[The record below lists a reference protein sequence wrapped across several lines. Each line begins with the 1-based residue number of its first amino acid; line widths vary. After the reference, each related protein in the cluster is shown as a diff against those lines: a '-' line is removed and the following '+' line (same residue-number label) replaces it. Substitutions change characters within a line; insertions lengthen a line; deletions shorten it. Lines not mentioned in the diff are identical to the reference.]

1 MSTIQ
6 EYFTG
11 KTVLV
16 TGATGFLGKAL
27 VEKMLRSLPG
37 LRRLC
42 LLIRPKERGT
52 RTLPAD
58 QRFRSELLTSSIF
71 DRLKREL
78 GDAFDATVDA
88 KVRVVAGEL
97 ADERLG
103 VSEDDYRLLTE
114 EVEVLIN
121 SAAVVVF
128 DERLDLSLNLNT
140 FGAKRMLEFAR
151 DCRRL
156 ESTVHI
162 STCYVSG
169 MASGWVAE
177 EVRPF
182 SFDADEEADRL
193 ARECDAVKQ
202 RYAGRPEVI
211 KDQLVKLGLRSARA
225 CGWNDTYTF
234 TKALGE
240 QLILKHRGDLPT
252 VILRPSIIESA
263 FAEPEPGWIDGFR
276 MGDPLFVGYGKGYLQ
291 DFPGRPDT
299 ITDLIPCDHVVN
311 AILAAAPRCATE
323 RGFKVYQVATGELN
337 PVQFRTIYD
346 AGREYFIH
354 NPMRDK
360 EGKLIPNPVW
370 TWPEPAAYRRKLLWR
385 YKVPLEAALALLRP
399 LSFLRPIGKLRR
411 RLALRRAGLDLLFYY
426 IDIYSPY
433 TTIASRFRTG
443 NTARLWDS
451 LDADD
456 RRLFPFDATGIDW
469 HDYIGNVH
477 IPGLKR
483 HVLNLTVED
492 LGEGI
497 GVAVRTIPDL
507 LARSADRFP
516 ETVALQMKRG
526 DRWVKYTYD
535 ELERRVGAAADVL
548 HRLGI
553 HKGDRVLLYAEN
565 QPEWGI
571 AYLAVVSLGAVVVPV
586 DRQLGE
592 TEVLATARFVE
603 AKAVLA
609 SESTYA
615 AFVGQD
621 SNPVTATPTGLE
633 SCPTKPLLLDVNAGC
648 RPFDLAR
655 VAALDAVPAGGPHS
669 VLVEGDDLAAILF
682 TTGGGSPD
690 PRGVMLTHRNLLA
703 NVMGVVQLVPPR
715 SRDRFLSV
723 LPLHHALEFTGG
735 FLVPLYVGATV
746 TYCDT
751 MRSQVILDTMRE
763 TRATCLIGAPRVF
776 QVLHEAI
783 RRQVARRGRGA
794 RLWFDVR
801 RFLSR
806 AVLTVT
812 GRNVGRRLFGSVH
825 EQLGG
830 KLRAFISGGAA
841 LAPQIFDNFTA
852 LGFELCEG
860 YGLTEAAPVVSVNP
874 LGGARKESVGLP
886 LPGVEVRLLDVNER
900 GVGQIVVRGPNVT
913 AGYYRNPAATAQ
925 ALHDGWLHT
934 GDVGYLD
941 REGYLVLT
949 GRTKDVIVTPAGKNV
964 YPEEIE
970 HVYAG
975 LPGVHQLCV
984 VGVWDD
990 EVLGETIHAVIVPKP
1005 ESARG
1010 GAAFE
1015 EGLRLAIY
1023 QRGRH
1028 VPRYQ
1033 RLQRLHFSADELP
1046 RTLAGGVDRV
1056 RVKQELLARL
1066 RASGVEG
1073 LALPGPGAGGPAQ
1086 EPLQDEV
1093 GSATPWRQAEV
1104 DDGVLTAVARV
1115 AGVPRGQVT
1124 PASHLDSDLHL
1135 DPLHKAE
1142 LLLTLE
1148 EQFHAPLPEEL
1159 VSSLQTAGDV
1169 LDAVKRRVSGG
1180 GVAVAERALPAPGLW
1195 GLKARG
1201 LADEDYWLRTS
1212 WAEQAVRAVARRLM
1226 ELYAHVWF
1234 GFEVEGAEHLPKGA
1248 FIVAANHCSHL
1259 DTGAVV
1265 TAFGPRGR
1273 ELFIMGARDYFFNRR
1288 LKGWFFHTFLNVIP
1302 FDRSEN
1308 VIEGLRLAQAVLRAG
1323 RPVLIYPEGRR
1334 SRTGELQPFKAGI
1347 GLLGVELGVP
1357 VVPCR
1362 IEGTHASLPKGRFWP
1377 RRSRVRVRFGAPI
1390 AMDDYRAQYGSGD
1403 RRELWRRVA
1412 EDVRA
1417 AVDRLRGTQS

>member
-6 EYFTG
+6 QYFTG

-37 LRRLC
+37 LGRLY
-42 LLIRPKERGT
+42 LLIRPRERGT

-78 GDAFDATVDA
+78 GDAFDASVDA
-88 KVRVVAGEL
+88 KVRVIAGEL
-97 ADERLG
+97 ADDRLG
-103 VSEDDYRLLTE
+103 VSDDDYRRLTE
-114 EVEVLIN
+114 EVQVLIN

-140 FGAKRMLEFAR
+140 QGARRMLEFAR

-156 ESTVHI
+156 EATVHI

-169 MASGWVAE
+169 TASGWVEE
-177 EVRPF
+177 EVRPLP
-182 SFDADEEADRL
+182 FDADEEADRL
-193 ARECDAVKQ
+193 ARECEAVKQ
-202 RYAGRPEVI
+202 RHAGQPNVV
-211 KDQLVKLGLRSARA
+211 KDKLVQFGLRSARA
-225 CGWNDTYTF
+225 RGWNDTYTF

-240 QLILKHRGDLPT
+240 QLILKHRDDLPT

-311 AILAAAPRCATE
+311 AILAAAPRCAAE
-323 RGFKVYQVATGELN
+323 GGFKVYQVATGELN

-346 AGREYFIH
+346 AGREYFSQ

-360 EGKLIPNPVW
+360 EGKLIPQPVW
-370 TWPEPAAYRRKLLWR
+370 TWPDPAAYRRKLFWR
-385 YKVPLEAALALLRP
+385 YMVPLRAGLTLLRP
-399 LSFLRPIGKLRR
+399 FSFLRPLDRWRR

-443 NTARLWDS
+443 NTAALWDS
-451 LDADD
+451 LDPEDQ
-456 RRLFPFDATGIDW
+456 RLFPFDATGIDW

-492 LGEGI
+492 LGEGM

-526 DRWVKYTYD
+526 EQWLRVTYD
-535 ELERRVGAAADVL
+535 ELERRVGEAADVL
-548 HRLGI
+548 HRLGVR
-553 HKGDRVLLYAEN
+553 KGDRILLYAEN

-603 AKAVLA
+603 ARAVLA

-615 AFVGQD
+615 GLGSEVRGQRSEVRGQKPED
-621 SNPVTATPTGLE
+621 GEPRPGSPDL
-633 SCPTKPLLLDVNAGC
+633 CPLTSDLCKEAPLLLNINACC
-648 RPFDLAR
+648 RPFDPERA
-655 VAALDAVPAGGPHS
+655 AALDRVPASGPHS

-690 PRGVMLTHRNLLA
+690 PRGVMLTHRNFLA

-783 RRQVARRGRGA
+783 RRQVARGGRQA
-794 RLWFDVR
+794 RLGFDVR
-801 RFLSR
+801 RSLSR
-806 AVLTVT
+806 AVLAVT
-812 GRNVGRRLFGSVH
+812 GRNVGRRLFAAVH

-886 LPGVEVRLLDVNER
+886 PPGVEIRLLDVNER
-900 GVGQIVVRGPNVT
+900 GVGEIAVRGPNVA
-913 AGYYRNPAATAQ
+913 AGYYRNPAATAR
-925 ALHDGWLHT
+925 ALRDGWLHT

-941 REGYLVLT
+941 REGYLFVT

-984 VGVWDD
+984 VGVWD
-990 EVLGETIHAVIVPKP
+990 E
-1005 ESARG
+1005 
-1010 GAAFE
+1010 
-1015 EGLRLAIY
+1015 
-1023 QRGRH
+1023 
-1028 VPRYQ
+1028 
-1033 RLQRLHFSADELP
+1033 
-1046 RTLAGGVDRV
+1046 
-1056 RVKQELLARL
+1056 
-1066 RASGVEG
+1066 
-1073 LALPGPGAGGPAQ
+1073 
-1086 EPLQDEV
+1086 
-1093 GSATPWRQAEV
+1093 
-1104 DDGVLTAVARV
+1104 
-1115 AGVPRGQVT
+1115 
-1124 PASHLDSDLHL
+1124 
-1135 DPLHKAE
+1135 
-1142 LLLTLE
+1142 
-1148 EQFHAPLPEEL
+1148 
-1159 VSSLQTAGDV
+1159 
-1169 LDAVKRRVSGG
+1169 
-1180 GVAVAERALPAPGLW
+1180 
-1195 GLKARG
+1195 
-1201 LADEDYWLRTS
+1201 
-1212 WAEQAVRAVARRLM
+1212 
-1226 ELYAHVWF
+1226 
-1234 GFEVEGAEHLPKGA
+1234 
-1248 FIVAANHCSHL
+1248 
-1259 DTGAVV
+1259 
-1265 TAFGPRGR
+1265 
-1273 ELFIMGARDYFFNRR
+1273 
-1288 LKGWFFHTFLNVIP
+1288 
-1302 FDRSEN
+1302 
-1308 VIEGLRLAQAVLRAG
+1308 
-1323 RPVLIYPEGRR
+1323 
-1334 SRTGELQPFKAGI
+1334 
-1347 GLLGVELGVP
+1347 
-1357 VVPCR
+1357 
-1362 IEGTHASLPKGRFWP
+1362 
-1377 RRSRVRVRFGAPI
+1377 
-1390 AMDDYRAQYGSGD
+1390 
-1403 RRELWRRVA
+1403 
-1412 EDVRA
+1412 
-1417 AVDRLRGTQS
+1417 